1 MWCIA
6 IITEEYRKR
15 MYDLLNLYACV
26 YNTQYPVVCVDEK
39 SKQLLEDKRKTI
51 PMKPGSPEKYDGEY
65 KRRGTQNI
73 FVAVEPLTGKRYI
86 KVTNQRKKVDF
97 ATFIKELV
105 TRYPQAKKIRLVADN
120 LNTHFERSFHE
131 TFNKREANTLLEK
144 IEFHYTP
151 KHGSWLNMAE
161 IEINIMD
168 RECLNRR
175 IGQKNVLKKEIASWA
190 RQRNKERKKIKWTFT
205 KKKADKKL
213 SKYYVA

>member
-1 MWCIA
+1 
-6 IITEEYRKR
+6 
-15 MYDLLNLYACV
+15 
-26 YNTQYPVVCVDEK
+26 
-39 SKQLLEDKRKTI
+39 
-51 PMKPGSPEKYDGEY
+51 MKPGSPEKYDGEY
-65 KRRGTQNI
+65 KRMGTQNI

-131 TFNKREANTLLEK
+131 TFNKREANALLEK